1 MEQVLK
7 LIPHF
12 FVYMDDV
19 LVASRNHV
27 ENQEDLRCMLQH
39 LEEHRLVLNKEK
51 CSFNASQVDYL
62 GHVVDAPG
70 VRATPGTCVSHLRL
84 PHAVFKGRAAEV
96 PGYGEL
102 LCRFIRRA
110 SSTLKPLTDATPGPS
125 GCNTPVEWTQQ
136 RNSSFKQAKGALS
149 NVAALAHQLQ
159 NAHLSL
165 AVDASDH
172 HVGGVHGTF
181 GSHWLS
187 SAES

>member
-39 LEEHRLVLNKEK
+39 LEEHRLFLNKEK

-62 GHVVDAPG
+62 GQVVDATG
-70 VRATPGTCVSHLRL
+70 VRASPGTCVSHLRL

-110 SSTLKPLTDATPGPS
+110 SSTLKPLTDAMPHLDPVDATRRWSGPS
-125 GCNTPVEWTQQ
+125 SGIL
-136 RNSSFKQAKGALS
+136 LS
-149 NVAALAHQLQ
+149 NKPRGRCQTWQ
-159 NAHLSL
+159 P
-165 AVDASDH
+165 
-172 HVGGVHGTF
+172 
-181 GSHWLS
+181 
-187 SAES
+187 